1 MVCSQARDT
10 LTLFERMGS
19 FLKFWASSVGLG
31 LWRDHLGFFLDED
44 QRDLLG
50 GEL

>member
-1 MVCSQARDT
+1 MHSQARDT

-19 FLKFWASSVGLG
+19 FLKFWASFVGLG
-31 LWRDHLGFFLDED
+31 LWRDHLGLFLEEA

-50 GEL
+50 GGL